1 MQQLE
6 IENLKQFTMDEL
18 LRKASIA
25 NDRTDINSLIEV
37 AQCCGLID
45 LETDILNIWE
55 QRKAELIQQH
65 RDADITHLE
74 WLRGQ

>member
-6 IENLKQFTMDEL
+6 IENLKQFTTDSL
-18 LRKASIA
+18 LDKASKA
-25 NDRTDINSLIEV
+25 NDRIDIDALIEV

-55 QRKAELIQQH
+55 TRKAELIQQH
-65 RDADITHLE
+65 RDADVTHLE

>member
-6 IENLKQFTMDEL
+6 IENLKQFTTDEL
-18 LRKASIA
+18 LRKAAIA
-25 NDRTDINSLIEV
+25 NDRADINSLIEV

>member
-1 MQQLE
+1 MPQLE
-6 IENLKQFTMDEL
+6 IENLKQFTTDEL

-25 NDRTDINSLIEV
+25 NDRIDINGLIEV

-55 QRKAELIQQH
+55 TRKAELIQQH

-74 WLRGQ
+74 WLRWQ

>member
-1 MQQLE
+1 MPQLE
-6 IENLKQFTMDEL
+6 IENLRQFATDEL
-18 LRKASIA
+18 LRKASKA
-25 NDRTDINSLIEV
+25 NDRTDINALIEV
-37 AQCCGLID
+37 ARCCGLID

-55 QRKAELIQQH
+55 TRKAELIQQH